1 MGRASGV
8 PDVPGGSGGPR
19 SWLLPPA
26 ARTDA
31 SPASPPSPPNPPKG
45 RCATMCALP
54 LPGFPGPNER
64 LAETDWSG
72 YLVDSNHRYDEGFER
87 DPPLRERPPRQ
98 LRQRQRPTGLRYKAQ
113 PALAG
118 KDWRHVGVA
127 AGPEQAVAQA
137 HDPQAD
143 QQQHPGPELRQRDRK
158 STRLNSSH
166 GYISYA
172 V

>member
-1 MGRASGV
+1 MARASGV
-8 PDVPGGSGGPR
+8 PDVQGGSGGPR
-19 SWLLPPA
+19 SWLLPHA

-31 SPASPPSPPNPPKG
+31 SPASRPSHPNPPKS
-45 RCATMCALP
+45 RFATMCALP

-127 AGPEQAVAQA
+127 AGPERSEE
-137 HDPQAD
+137 HTS
-143 QQQHPGPELRQRDRK
+143 ELQ
-158 STRLNSSH
+158 SQSNLVCRLLLEKKK
-166 GYISYA
+166 IRLD
-172 V
+172 

>member
-1 MGRASGV
+1 
-8 PDVPGGSGGPR
+8 
-19 SWLLPPA
+19 
-26 ARTDA
+26 
-31 SPASPPSPPNPPKG
+31 
-45 RCATMCALP
+45 MCALP

-143 QQQHPGPELRQRDRK
+143 QQQHPGPELRQRAKLQR
-158 STRLNSSH
+158 RPGEGEEH
-166 GYISYA
+166 
-172 V
+172 